1 MHREPEEAFREIY
14 RQAKR
19 IFTKLAGQVIR
30 IEEKKPNELLSTASL
45 LLSNSFNRIVSRYI
59 CFFYLCKLLS
69 QRPCTVFLSVAFL
82 SVLALFHLTY

>member
-19 IFTKLAGQVIR
+19 IFAKLAGQVIR
-30 IEEKKPNELLSTASL
+30 IEEKKPSELLSTASL

-59 CFFYLCKLLS
+59 CFFIS
-69 QRPCTVFLSVAFL
+69 ANFFLSD
-82 SVLALFHLTY
+82 LALYFYRWHSLASLLYFI

>member
-59 CFFYLCKLLS
+59 CFFLS
-69 QRPCTVFLSVAFL
+69 LQTSFSATLHCIFIGGIS
-82 SVLALFHLTY
+82 